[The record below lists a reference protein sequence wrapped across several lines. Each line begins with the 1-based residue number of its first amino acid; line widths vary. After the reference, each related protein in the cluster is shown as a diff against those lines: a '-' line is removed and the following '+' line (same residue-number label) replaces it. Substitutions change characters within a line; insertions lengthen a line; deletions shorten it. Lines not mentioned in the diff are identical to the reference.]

1 MNSRLLNWFILVSIG
16 LYIAVPILGVVS
28 FLSSPY
34 TGIRFYS
41 CESDMQ
47 VGGVNR
53 TCIRTVDLGSP
64 ADIAG
69 IRPGDMVIDIN
80 GLGYP
85 SYAYIHDPD
94 YIGSDSLPLFWEAQ
108 KRLGETVK
116 IGKPVDIIIERDGI
130 RKKFSLVPLP
140 FSLRKVLDRQGFLYF
155 LIWTGL
161 ILPYL
166 LLRKK
171 RIEVTVIFFIY
182 WLFLDMNNMST
193 IFFTRDIAFPYISL
207 KVLHLLNHLPS
218 SIAYPALIHLGL
230 IFPERKGVIKD
241 KPWILGI
248 PYVIYMTTSLLEYIR
263 VIETRYMIGIFST
276 DLGWILFSIILLY
289 KLFNEK
295 EHLKKRQTQLVLIG
309 ITGPYLI
316 WYPLFNLPRLF
327 WGIEI
332 VPRK

>member
-41 CESDMQ
+41 CEKDMQ

-53 TCIRTVDLGSP
+53 TCIRTVDEGSP
-64 ADIAG
+64 AGIAG
-69 IRPGDMVIDIN
+69 IRPGDMLIDIN
-80 GLGYP
+80 GLGFP
-85 SYAYIHDPD
+85 SYVYIHDPD
-94 YIGSDSLPLFWEAQ
+94 YIGSDNLPLFWDAQ
-108 KRLGETVK
+108 KMLGETVK
-116 IGKPVDIIIERDGI
+116 TGKPADIIIERDGI
-130 RKKFSLVPLP
+130 RKKSSLIPLP
-140 FSLRKVLDRQGFLYF
+140 FSFSKVIDRQSFLYF
-155 LIWTGL
+155 LIWTVL

-166 LLRKK
+166 LMRKK
-171 RIEVTVIFFIY
+171 RIEITVIFFIY
-182 WLFLDMNNMST
+182 WLFMDMNNMST

-248 PYVIYMTTSLLEYIR
+248 PYVIYMTTSLLEYIS
-263 VIETRYMIGIFST
+263 VIDTRFMISP
-276 DLGWILFSIILLY
+276 SSA
-289 KLFNEK
+289 
-295 EHLKKRQTQLVLIG
+295 V
-309 ITGPYLI
+309 
-316 WYPLFNLPRLF
+316 
-327 WGIEI
+327 
-332 VPRK
+332 